1 MNIKRRLTYVAALAA
16 TLQAA
21 SVARAG
27 ETADASTEATADV
40 DREALVK
47 QLWDWYGKA
56 SAFHDAGKLSE
67 AWTLYQRIW
76 NYRKTYDVA
85 TSLGG
90 ICLERA
96 QYALAAHYYKIAL
109 QEMVPT
115 QSPRFVEGVKQ
126 AYEKARAQVT
136 EIETSVAV
144 NGRESSIP
152 VTIFE
157 QGADVYLEQPVFL
170 EPGDHVLEARAKGW
184 KPVTLRIQAR
194 PGSKVHW
201 AIDFDTPQE
210 ESDEAPAPALERP
223 SQRYERVRHP
233 WIVFPVGGVV
243 TAGLALGAVSNI
255 VQGRN
260 AYDSVLA
267 LDLSAGECRGG
278 NSTARCQRAEALR
291 ERTGDADTRAWL
303 FGGGA
308 AVAAIATGVVY
319 WLWETESPVSA
330 SINPASQYSEVTF
343 SYDF

>member
-1 MNIKRRLTYVAALAA
+1 MNIKRRLTYVAALAV
-16 TLQAA
+16 TLQTAGI
-21 SVARAG
+21 ARADDTTG
-27 ETADASTEATADV
+27 ASADATADV

-56 SAFHDAGKLSE
+56 SALHDAGKLSE

-115 QSPRFVEGVKQ
+115 QSPRFVDGVKQ

-136 EIETSVAV
+136 EVETSVFV

-152 VTIFE
+152 VTILE

-170 EPGDHVLEARAKGW
+170 EPGEHLLEARAKGW
-184 KPVTLRIQAR
+184 KPVTLQVQAR
-194 PGSKVHW
+194 PGSKINW
-201 AIDFDTPQE
+201 AIEFDTPQAE
-210 ESDEAPAPALERP
+210 PEEAPPPER
-223 SQRYERVRHP
+223 STQRYERVRHP

-255 VQGRN
+255 VQGRDM
-260 AYDSVLA
+260 YDSVLE
-267 LDLSAGECRGG
+267 LQLSPGECSSG
-278 NSTARCQRAEALR
+278 NSTARCARADNLRQRTR
-291 ERTGDADTRAWL
+291 DADTRAWL

-308 AVAAIATGVVY
+308 AVAAIATGIVY
-319 WLWETESPVSA
+319 WLWETEIPVSA